1 MWQESAEATEE
12 EKKKSKSVLR
22 KLAKRQEG
30 QKLDGHLEDQ
40 FASGR
45 LLACIASR
53 PGQCG
58 RADGYVELWFMGLMR
73 TDVWEVVLNV
83 TGRES
88 WFSFCEWRKQ
98 HLEIYTH
105 LEFTVQ
111 LYS

>member
-58 RADGYVELWFMGLMR
+58 RADGYVELWFIGQR
-73 TDVWEVVLNV
+73 QSDVWEVFLKNV
-83 TGRES
+83 NR
-88 WFSFCEWRKQ
+88 R
-98 HLEIYTH
+98 
-105 LEFTVQ
+105 
-111 LYS
+111 

>member
-1 MWQESAEATEE
+1 
-12 EKKKSKSVLR
+12 VLR

-58 RADGYVELWFMGLMR
+58 RADGYVELWFMGLMGLMG
-73 TDVWEVVLNV
+73 TDVWEVVLKCKPKIKK
-83 TGRES
+83 S
-88 WFSFCEWRKQ
+88 WFLF
-98 HLEIYTH
+98 
-105 LEFTVQ
+105 
-111 LYS
+111 